1 MKSLAIVLAAGS
13 GSRMGT
19 DIKKQYLLLKNKPIM
34 YYSLKTFEE
43 SPVDDIILVVPKE
56 DIDYCKKELVL
67 KYGIKKVRAVVTGGR
82 ERYLSVEA
90 AFKSLDDENYDTV
103 LIHDAA
109 RPFVSV
115 EMIEEA
121 IQEALIHKSYIP
133 GVALKDTVKQ
143 ISEDSFVENT
153 PDRAKLVA
161 VQTPQA
167 FDFNLCKKAYEI
179 LSASDKLNKIPTD
192 DEMLV
197 YELMGVHAKV
207 GTGSIYNIKITT
219 REDMYMAER
228 IADILGLT

>member
-19 DIKKQYLLLKNKPIM
+19 GIKKQYLLLKNKPIM

-43 SPVDDIILVVPKE
+43 SSVADIILVVPKE

-67 KYGIKKVRAVVTGGR
+67 KYGIKKVRAVVTGCR

-115 EMIEEA
+115 EMIEKA

-179 LSASDKLNKIPTD
+179 LSSSNTLNKIPTD

-228 IADILGLT
+228 IADIMGLT

>member
-115 EMIEEA
+115 EMIEKA

-179 LSASDKLNKIPTD
+179 LSSSDTLNKIPTD

>member
-1 MKSLAIVLAAGS
+1 
-13 GSRMGT
+13 
-19 DIKKQYLLLKNKPIM
+19 
-34 YYSLKTFEE
+34 
-43 SPVDDIILVVPKE
+43 
-56 DIDYCKKELVL
+56 
-67 KYGIKKVRAVVTGGR
+67 
-82 ERYLSVEA
+82 
-90 AFKSLDDENYDTV
+90 
-103 LIHDAA
+103 
-109 RPFVSV
+109 
-115 EMIEEA
+115 MIEEA
-121 IQEALIHKSYIP
+121 IHEALIHKSYIP

-179 LSASDKLNKIPTD
+179 LSSSDTLNKIPTD

>member
-19 DIKKQYLLLKNKPIM
+19 GIKKQYLLLKNKPIM
-34 YYSLKTFEE
+34 YYSLKTFEQ

-115 EMIEEA
+115 EMIEKA

-179 LSASDKLNKIPTD
+179 LSSGNTLNKIPTD

-228 IADILGLT
+228 IADILGFT

>member
-67 KYGIKKVRAVVTGGR
+67 KYGIKKVRTLVAGGR

-90 AFKSLDDENYDTV
+90 AFKSLGDENYDTV

-115 EMIEEA
+115 EMIEKA

-179 LSASDKLNKIPTD
+179 LSSSNTLNKIPTD

>member
-67 KYGIKKVRAVVTGGR
+67 KYGIKKIKAIVAGGK

-90 AFKSLDDENYDTV
+90 AFKSLVDENYDTV

-121 IQEALIHKSYIP
+121 IHEALIHKSYIP
-133 GVALKDTVKQ
+133 GVALKDTIKQ
-143 ISEDSFVENT
+143 ISEGSFVENT

-179 LSASDKLNKIPTD
+179 LGSSNSLNKIPTD

>member
-34 YYSLKTFEE
+34 YYSLKTFEQ

-115 EMIEEA
+115 EMIEKA

-179 LSASDKLNKIPTD
+179 LSSSNTLNKIPTD

-228 IADILGLT
+228 IADIMGLT

>member
-67 KYGIKKVRAVVTGGR
+67 KYGIKKIKAIAAGGR

-90 AFKSLDDENYDTV
+90 GFKSLGDENYDTV

-115 EMIEEA
+115 EMIEKA
-121 IQEALIHKSYIP
+121 IQEALVHKSYIP
-133 GVALKDTVKQ
+133 GVALKDTIKQ

-167 FDFNLCKKAYEI
+167 FNFNLCKKAYEI
-179 LSASDKLNKIPTD
+179 LSSSNTLNKIPTD